1 MSNCIAKV
9 IDYKGKNIVFDEEP
23 KVVYMN
29 LVRTLIFKGTLTY
42 TPDCC
47 ENCGAV
53 NHNNLIIKNGKRKT
67 MIKLLKT
74 QGTPSYLELKK
85 QRFFCRGCRRSF
97 VSKTSFVKK
106 HYNFCNNLILHLL
119 YQSGENR
126 LCKSIGLDNNVSA
139 TSVIRYINKI
149 AGSVKL
155 GPFNKLPQHIMVDEF
170 KSVKNVIG
178 KMSFIYCDG
187 DTHEIIDILPDRRQ
201 KALFDYFMRFEKT
214 ARASVKT
221 VTMDMY
227 SPYISLFKK
236 LFPNAEIILDRFHLV
251 QALNRELNKC
261 RVKWMNH
268 FKNTQ
273 QPLYNKLK
281 HFWKIILKPSECLNS
296 VEYYYQRLFKGLES
310 EQSIVNYILD
320 QVPELKDMYI
330 RVNIIRV
337 LIKHNKIAL
346 LTEEINRCLDE
357 SILNIGLRRVL
368 KSFKTF
374 LPEIQNTLKHSAR
387 SNGPIEAMNNNIKVL
402 KRVAYGYRNFYNFR
416 NRILVKFKLLAGKK
430 HHIKTTL
437 NQVA

>member
-9 IDYKGKNIVFDEEP
+9 IDYKGENIVFEEEP
-23 KVVYMN
+23 DVIYIN

-53 NHNNLIIKNGKRKT
+53 NQNNLIVKNGKRKT

-126 LCKSIGLDNNVSA
+126 SCKSIGLDNNVSA

-149 AGSVKL
+149 AESVKL

-170 KSVKNVIG
+170 KSVKNVVG

-214 ARASVKT
+214 VRENIKS

-227 SPYISLFKK
+227 SPYISLFKQ

-273 QPLYNKLK
+273 PRLYNKLK
-281 HFWKIILKPSECLNS
+281 HFWRIILKPSECLNS
-296 VEYYYQRLFKGLES
+296 VEYHYQRLFKGLES

-320 QVPELKDMYI
+320 QVPELKDMYV
-330 RVNIIRV
+330 RVNTIRA
-337 LIKHNKIAL
+337 LIKHNKAKL
-346 LTEEINRCLDE
+346 LTEEIKRCLDE
-357 SILNIGLRRVL
+357 PNLNIGLRRVL
-368 KSFKTF
+368 KSFKAF
-374 LPEIQNTLKHSAR
+374 LPEIQNTLKHPAR

-416 NRILVKFKLLAGKK
+416 NKILVKFKLLANKN